1 MPKSKHRKKTPKR
14 KPKPN
19 KPIIQKVEKATLND
33 TAQDIIDL
41 YGDYMM
47 TPEYDNI
54 PDTTSIIQIKEGIDR
69 LINQIQSGNVDND
82 ELAATLDD
90 YFLDMQDAFE
100 TRGFVIGY
108 QYAKTYTDDGEEER
122 IIYSDDEQIIAV
134 SDNLIDEEED
144 DIDNE

>member
-19 KPIIQKVEKATLND
+19 KTTVHKVEKATLNV
-33 TAQDIIDL
+33 TAQDIIDI
-41 YGDYMM
+41 YSDYMM

-54 PDTTSIIQIKEGIDR
+54 PDTSSTLQIKREIDH
-69 LINQIQSGNVDND
+69 LINQIQNGSIDSD

-90 YFLDMQDAFE
+90 YFLDMRDAFE

-108 QYAKTYTDDGEEER
+108 QYAISHINNNIYDEER
-122 IIYSDDEQIIAV
+122 RVTADDE
-134 SDNLIDEEED
+134 
-144 DIDNE
+144 

>member
-19 KPIIQKVEKATLND
+19 KPIVQKVEKATLND
-33 TAQDIIDL
+33 TAQNIIDL

-54 PDTTSIIQIKEGIDR
+54 PDTTSTIQIKRGIDH
-69 LINQIQSGNVDND
+69 LINQIQNGSIDSD

-108 QYAKTYTDDGEEER
+108 QYAISHINNDIYDEER
-122 IIYSDDEQIIAV
+122 RVTADDE
-134 SDNLIDEEED
+134 
-144 DIDNE
+144 

>member
-14 KPKPN
+14 KPKSN
-19 KPIIQKVEKATLND
+19 KTTVHKVEKATLND
-33 TAQDIIDL
+33 TAQNIIDL

-54 PDTTSIIQIKEGIDR
+54 PDTTSTIQIKKGIDH
-69 LINQIQSGNVDND
+69 LINQIQNGSIDSD

-108 QYAKTYTDDGEEER
+108 QYAISHINNDIYDEER
-122 IIYSDDEQIIAV
+122 RVTADDE
-134 SDNLIDEEED
+134 
-144 DIDNE
+144 